1 MKETSTFF
9 AVCAPISGAFGFS
22 GKGRTDI
29 RPDRSPAVLIAEGS
43 KMSNNANGKSF
54 GSKTVATLGMA
65 VLSVFME
72 KGFWPYAAVIAIV
85 IIIKHR
91 ANIKRLIHGEEPPI
105 SFKKK

>member
-22 GKGRTDI
+22 GKGKADI
-29 RPDRSPAVLIAEGS
+29 RPDRSPAVLITEGS
-43 KMSNNANGKSF
+43 IMSNNANGKSF

-105 SFKKK
+105 SFKK

>member
-1 MKETSTFF
+1 MKETSVILLF
-9 AVCAPISGAFGFS
+9 APRIFGAFGFS

-29 RPDRSPAVLIAEGS
+29 RLDRSPTVLIAEGS

-105 SFKKK
+105 SFKK

>member
-1 MKETSTFF
+1 
-9 AVCAPISGAFGFS
+9 
-22 GKGRTDI
+22 
-29 RPDRSPAVLIAEGS
+29 
-43 KMSNNANGKSF
+43 
-54 GSKTVATLGMA
+54 MA

-105 SFKKK
+105 SFKK